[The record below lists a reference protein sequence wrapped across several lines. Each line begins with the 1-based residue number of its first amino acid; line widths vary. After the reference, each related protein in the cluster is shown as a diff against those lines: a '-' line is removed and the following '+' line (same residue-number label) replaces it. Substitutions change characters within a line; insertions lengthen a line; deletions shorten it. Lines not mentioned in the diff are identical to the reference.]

1 MPLDYAPTHSSALAH
16 AHAHAH
22 MTMTHT
28 HMDNQVSGC
37 RYWPLMRGALYE
49 SILHLAISYLN
60 LSVTLDAGPQA
71 QEVRAV
77 CVSE

>member
-1 MPLDYAPTHSSALAH
+1 
-16 AHAHAH
+16 

-49 SILHLAISYLN
+49 SILQLAISYLN
-60 LSVTLDAGPQA
+60 LSVSLDAGPQA